1 MSDEPTMTETQ
12 VKTKTVSKA
21 QIAIA
26 LAFLGVSAV
35 AAAAALTTMSPDG
48 KGALVCKDTDTATVN
63 AAGMPL
69 ATYKYV
75 NLSQKGM
82 TVGLGSNNTEMI
94 GEDKCWS
101 GTRILEYF
109 CNVKQNK
116 VSWNSYNC
124 PTGTNCVDGAC
135 VAPMTSGQMNFQ
147 KVEVGTNKLM
157 NGSNDLG
164 KVMLMASKE
173 EDITLNS
180 LKFTISSLSGG
191 CGTTTISNL
200 YLFNETTDNSI
211 QLAGPVEVQADFSK
225 YPTLTYYLTFN
236 NLNLILPAYNE
247 NMFNWQKTLRL
258 ESQIS
263 GVCPGNLQNS
273 WVGVQINPA
282 TDIIGT
288 GIKSGVKISPTAPS
302 VWLSNLAI

>member
-75 NLSQKGM
+75 NLGQKGVA
-82 TVGLGSNNTEMI
+82 TGLGSNGVQMM

-109 CNVKQNK
+109 FVIGNNRLFCQN
-116 VSWNSYNC
+116 
-124 PTGTNCVDGAC
+124 
-135 VAPMTSGQMNFQ
+135 F
-147 KVEVGTNKLM
+147 
-157 NGSNDLG
+157 
-164 KVMLMASKE
+164 
-173 EDITLNS
+173 
-180 LKFTISSLSGG
+180 
-191 CGTTTISNL
+191 
-200 YLFNETTDNSI
+200 
-211 QLAGPVEVQADFSK
+211 
-225 YPTLTYYLTFN
+225 
-236 NLNLILPAYNE
+236 
-247 NMFNWQKTLRL
+247 
-258 ESQIS
+258 
-263 GVCPGNLQNS
+263 
-273 WVGVQINPA
+273 
-282 TDIIGT
+282 
-288 GIKSGVKISPTAPS
+288 
-302 VWLSNLAI
+302 